1 MHPVA
6 YSAAYEAEDRNR
18 LTVFFR
24 LLVVIPWLFVA
35 LFWGI
40 AAMFAV
46 IGAWFALLFTGR
58 YPEGLYDFNAN
69 YLRFITRVNG
79 FTWLLTD
86 EMPSFSGDEEPAY
99 PVRLLIEPPKEEYS
113 RAKVLFRIFL
123 LIPVY
128 ILTYVMS
135 IILQVVGFIAW
146 LVLIFTAKLPV
157 GLYKPL
163 RIASAY
169 NAKALAYYMLLT
181 EDFPPF
187 WMDEEEEAPRF
198 LGPGGSGGAPGLA
211 TETSTPAGSGP
222 LGT

>member
-1 MHPVA
+1 MHPIA
-6 YSAAYEAEDRNR
+6 YSAAYEAEGRNR

-24 LLVVIPWLFVA
+24 LIVALPWFLLALLWGLAAFVA
-35 LFWGI
+35 
-40 AAMFAV
+40 V
-46 IGAWFALLFTGR
+46 IIAWFALLFTGR
-58 YPEGLYDFNAN
+58 YPQGLYDFNAG
-69 YLRFITRVNG
+69 YLRFLTRVNG
-79 FTWLLTD
+79 FVWLLTD
-86 EMPSFSGDEEPAY
+86 EWPSFSGDDEPGY
-99 PVRLLIEPPKEEYS
+99 PVKLLIEPPKEEYS
-113 RAKVLFRIFL
+113 RLKVFFRIIL

-128 ILTYVMS
+128 ILSYVMS

-146 LVLIFTAKLPV
+146 LVLIFTAKLPL

-163 RIASAY
+163 RIATAY

-198 LGPGGSGGAPGLA
+198 LGSGGGGGAPGLTSEA
-211 TETSTPAGSGP
+211 TQPSGSGP